1 MNTTSTSTP
10 NRRIRRLAG
19 RLALTAVA
27 AGVIGAG
34 PLAAVASAD
43 CPFGAPACP
52 AGPVVDLPQFPTG
65 PTRPDLSTID
75 PDILDDLVAD
85 PDGPT
90 IVKPPFD
97 PSDIPPGVFDPTPD
111 GPGDIDPI
119 RPPTIDPGLFDEPLL
134 DPTTDEPTPGQ
145 PTEPAGTPEDTT
157 TTTSVPDDT
166 TTTTTSVPD
175 TGDRDETATDG
186 ALAFTGNGTTLAV
199 AGAGIAG
206 IGALAVGAATF
217 ARRRNQL

>member
-85 PDGPT
+85 PEGPT

-97 PSDIPPGVFDPTPD
+97 PSDIPPGVLDPTPD
-111 GPGDIDPI
+111 GPGVIDPTK
-119 RPPTIDPGLFDEPLL
+119 PPTIDPGLFDEPLL
-134 DPTTDEPTPGQ
+134 DPTTDDPT
-145 PTEPAGTPEDTT
+145 GTPDDT
-157 TTTSVPDDT
+157 TTTSVPETGDQ
-166 TTTTTSVPD
+166 D
-175 TGDRDETATDG
+175 TGDRDETAAEG
-186 ALAFTGNGTTLAV
+186 ELAFTGNGTTLAL

-206 IGALAVGAATF
+206 IGALAVGAATL
-217 ARRRNQL
+217 ARRRNQH

>member
-85 PDGPT
+85 PEGPT

-97 PSDIPPGVFDPTPD
+97 PSDIPPGVLDPTPD
-111 GPGDIDPI
+111 GPGVIDPTK
-119 RPPTIDPGLFDEPLL
+119 PPTVDPGLFDEPLL
-134 DPTTDEPTPGQ
+134 DPTTDEPTPDQ
-145 PTEPAGTPEDTT
+145 PTEPTGTP
-157 TTTSVPDDT
+157 DD
-166 TTTTTSVPD
+166 TTTTSVPD
-175 TGDRDETATDG
+175 TGDQDTGNQDTGDRDETAAEG
-186 ALAFTGNGTTLAV
+186 ELAFTGNGTTLAL

-206 IGALAVGAATF
+206 IGALAVGAATL
-217 ARRRNQL
+217 ARRRNQH